1 MSEATAIAHP
11 NLALS
16 KYWGK
21 RAVAGNFP
29 AVPSLSVTLDG
40 LTTRTH
46 VRFDPG
52 LGEDRVF
59 VGEHEATGEPR
70 ARVVGLLDR
79 VRRASGVAL
88 RAEVSSR
95 NDFPTASG
103 LASSASGFAALA
115 LAAARA
121 AGLDWSAA
129 QVSDLA
135 RRSSA
140 SAARSLFGG
149 FVELP
154 AVAPGSAESDFLA
167 ARPVAA
173 PDHLPLHIL
182 VCVTTDAEKLVG
194 STQGM
199 QTTMERSPFARAW
212 LDHAPALHE
221 KILHALLARDFATLA
236 EAAEASAL
244 AMHASAIAAGIVYWN
259 AGTLAALARVRSLR
273 AAGVTAY
280 ASIDAGPHVK
290 VLVSPAEADRARQEL
305 ESTPGV
311 VRVLTARPGPAARI
325 EEASA

>member
-21 RAVAGNFP
+21 RPGSGNFP
-29 AVPSLSVTLDG
+29 AVPSLSVTLEG
-40 LTTRTH
+40 LATRTH
-46 VRFDPG
+46 VRFDPA
-52 LGEDRVF
+52 LREDRIF
-59 VGEHEATGEPR
+59 LGDHEATGEPR
-70 ARVVGLLDR
+70 ARAVGLLDR
-79 VRRASGVAL
+79 VRHASGMGV
-88 RAEVSSR
+88 RAEVASR

-121 AGLDWSAA
+121 AGLDWTAA

-154 AVAPGSAESDFLA
+154 AGAPAAVESDFLP

-173 PDHLPLHIL
+173 ADHLPLAIL
-182 VCVTTDAEKLVG
+182 VCVTTEAEKPVG
-194 STQGM
+194 STRGM
-199 QTTMERSPFARAW
+199 ETTMERSPFARAW
-212 LDHAPALHE
+212 LEEAPAIHE
-221 KILHALLARDFATLA
+221 KVLHSLLARDFPTLA

-244 AMHASAIAAGIVYWN
+244 AMHASAIAAGILYWN

-273 AAGVTAY
+273 AAGVGAY

-290 VLVSPAEADRARQEL
+290 VLVSPPEAERARQEL

-311 VRVLTARPGPAARI
+311 LRVLAARPGPAARI
-325 EEASA
+325 EEATA